1 MVEIVS
7 LESLTDEEIEAI
19 SMKRIKTAIG
29 NVVDLVGSTDPNHT
43 ETPQTCECT
52 LCRNG
57 QRLDEAGKAVCLR
70 CSRGSKHVDKI
81 IASVKAEERILQ
93 AKAARQRVDMIK
105 ARAAAQRLGRR
116 GAKLNPVKKK
126 AVMDAIRAGLNATG
140 QATEKHAGQKA

>member
-1 MVEIVS
+1 MIDTIS
-7 LESLTDEEIEAI
+7 IESLTEEEIERRMVRRVKQAVGDDI
-19 SMKRIKTAIG
+19 RTY
-29 NVVDLVGSTDPNHT
+29 GSTEPNHT
-43 ETPQTCECT
+43 ETGTACECT

-57 QRLDEAGKAVCLR
+57 VSLDKAGKSVCLR
-70 CSRGSKHVDKI
+70 CNRASKHVDKI

-126 AVMDAIRAGLNATG
+126 AVLDAIRNGLH
-140 QATEKHAGQKA
+140 ATE